1 MSEKPIRQNTIVSTT
16 DKRLT
21 LLQWLKQVQGQLKDL
36 KEKGVK
42 AVVEEF
48 DTAEAFYNAYATKPT
63 GTTVLAIVGSDTAIY
78 GTLNEFTDKVNV
90 KGIIFQGDK
99 VYTYA
104 EADSLNIVGAGELAS
119 TNSVDSS
126 IATALAGMKYK
137 LFDYDEEA
145 EFANAIKSNLFQQYI
160 GNFVTIRWKIVDSS
174 IVKYNYTFGY
184 VLFNSSNSLQI
195 SGLYIGNNS
204 LLRPSHFYHLDPYIN
219 AGNYGNVYDSGSQ
232 TIITSLNKESRG
244 VFAPV
249 LPNNNDYDERRYGFR
264 KAYSSLKIYTIA
276 GMGTSNSTLQ
286 GIAIDETNKE
296 IYYGLNGYMTI
307 SSAGEIENAVSGTQL
322 KEAVQRATQKTY
334 WHSVKIK
341 GENGI
346 FTFNAPSTFN
356 TPVVSPEK
364 LIELFNNNTWAG
376 FGKLVTD
383 MLFAIRLFNDN
394 IEFIKADDTS
404 ASLGAFGTF
413 EIMDDVKRLNSDG
426 KL

>member
-48 DTAEAFYNAYATKPT
+48 DTAESFYNAYSTKPA
-63 GTTVLAIVGSDTAIY
+63 GTSVLTIVGSDTAIY

-90 KGIIFQGDK
+90 KGIIYQGDK
-99 VYTYA
+99 VYTSA
-104 EADSLNIVGAGELAS
+104 SADALSIVGGEELAS
-119 TNSVDSS
+119 TELVNSS
-126 IATALAGMKYK
+126 ITTALAGMKYK

-174 IVKYNYTFGY
+174 TVKYNYAFGY
-184 VLFNSSNSLQI
+184 VWFNSSNSLYI
-195 SGLYIGNNS
+195 SGIYIGNNS
-204 LLRPSHFYHLDPYIN
+204 LLKPSHFYHLDPYIT
-219 AGNYGNVYDSGSQ
+219 AGNYGNVYDSGRTQ
-232 TIITSLNKESRG
+232 IITNQNKESKG

-249 LPNNNDYDERRYGFR
+249 LPNSNDYDERRYGFR

-276 GMGTSNSTLQ
+276 GMGASNTTLQ
-286 GIAIDETNKE
+286 GIAIDETKKE

-307 SSAGEIENAVSGTQL
+307 TNSGVVENAVSGTEL
-322 KEAVQRATQKTY
+322 KEAVQRANQKTY

-341 GENGI
+341 GANGI
-346 FTFNAPSTFN
+346 FTFNAPSTLN
-356 TPVVSPEK
+356 TPIVSTEK
-364 LIELFNNNTWAG
+364 LLELFNNDTWAG
-376 FGKLVTD
+376 FGKLGTD
-383 MLFAIRLFNDN
+383 MLFAISLLNDN
-394 IEFIKADDTS
+394 IEFIKGDDTKV
-404 ASLGAFGTF
+404 SLGAFGTI
-413 EIMDDVKRLNSDG
+413 EIRDDVKEV
-426 KL
+426 K

>member
-48 DTAEAFYNAYATKPT
+48 DTAEYFYNAYATKPA
-63 GTTVLAIVGSDTAIY
+63 GTPVLAIVGSNTAIY

-90 KGIIFQGDK
+90 KGIIYQGDK
-99 VYTYA
+99 VYTSA
-104 EADSLNIVGAGELAS
+104 EADALSIVGGEELAS
-119 TNSVDSS
+119 TELVNSS

-145 EFANAIKSNLFQQYI
+145 DFANAIKSNLFQQYI

-174 IVKYNYTFGY
+174 TVKYNYTFGY
-184 VLFNSSNSLQI
+184 VWFNSSNSLYI
-195 SGLYIGNNS
+195 SGIYIGNNS
-204 LLRPSHFYHLDPYIN
+204 LLKPSHFYHLDPYIT
-219 AGNYGNVYDSGSQ
+219 AGNYGNVYDSGS
-232 TIITSLNKESRG
+232 TAIITNQNKESRG

-249 LPNNNDYDERRYGFR
+249 TPNNNDYDERRYGFR
-264 KAYSSLKIYTIA
+264 KAYNSLKIYTIA

-286 GIAIDETNKE
+286 GIAIDEAKKE

-307 SSAGEIENAVSGTQL
+307 SSAGVVENAISGTQL

-341 GENGI
+341 GANGI
-346 FTFNAPSTFN
+346 FTFNAPSTLN
-356 TPVVSPEK
+356 TPVVSTEK
-364 LIELFNNNTWAG
+364 LLELFNNDTWAG
-376 FGKLVTD
+376 FGKVGTD
-383 MLFAIRLFNDN
+383 MLFAIRLLNGN
-394 IEFIKADDTS
+394 IEFTKADDTS
-404 ASLGAFGTF
+404 VSIGAFGTLD
-413 EIMDDVKRLNSDG
+413 ISDDVKEV
-426 KL
+426 K